1 MIKKK
6 IKKYNTPFGGKIKFG
21 LSSPSYLK
29 KGNADTLTLD
39 GRQYGDA
46 YDVHISSRDE
56 VAYTELLSFA
66 SQLNY
71 KGYSCNGNVVDF
83 FVSPELIRNNSD
95 KFKMLL
101 KKAIEQGFFQLQMN
115 IVSSQMLLKAKKN
128 PEKFPDLIVR
138 VWGFSAYFKDLPKEY
153 HDVLTNRVLICE
165 GKI

>member
-1 MIKKK
+1 M
-6 IKKYNTPFGGKIKFG
+6 
-21 LSSPSYLK
+21 
-29 KGNADTLTLD
+29 
-39 GRQYGDA
+39 
-46 YDVHISSRDE
+46 
-56 VAYTELLSFA
+56 
-66 SQLNY
+66 
-71 KGYSCNGNVVDF
+71 DF

-153 HDVLTNRVLICE
+153 QDVLINRALISE